1 MARTIQ
7 ALRDHAL
14 QGGSLPSLLSSVN
27 RGLCAHNNSCMFV
40 TLFCAV
46 LDTANGDLVYA
57 CCGHPP
63 PLIGD
68 GKAGFTWLA
77 APEALALGIV
87 EDHAFEAGSARLGPG
102 GTIVIYTD
110 GVTEGTSA
118 AGGMFQEERLLDV
131 ANRHRAGSPQ
141 ELNEAI
147 ASAVDAF
154 ASGVPQFDDLTL
166 LALRYKGSG

>member
-1 MARTIQ
+1 MQ

-14 QGGSLPSLLSSVN
+14 LGVSLPSALSSVN
-27 RGLCAHNNSCMFV
+27 RGLCTHNDSCMFV

-63 PLIGD
+63 PLIAA
-68 GKAGFTWLA
+68 GKAEFTWLA

-87 EDHAFEAGSARLGPG
+87 EDHAFETGSARLGQDA
-102 GTIVIYTD
+102 TIVIYTD

-118 AGGMFQEERLLDV
+118 AGSLFGEERLLDV
-131 ANRHRAGSPQ
+131 ANRHRARPAQ

-154 ASGVPQFDDLTL
+154 AAGVPQFDDLTL
-166 LALRYKGSG
+166 LSLRYRGSR